1 MMPVQKCRG
10 SQSANLTKSESSGRF
25 GQYGCG
31 WKERLKL
38 LYEKIARR
46 CVKLIG
52 GNFNVRAHALV
63 SCQSDHCKGRAT
75 VMECSKVQA

>member
-10 SQSANLTKSESSGRF
+10 RWEANLSKSQSSARF

-31 WKERLKL
+31 RKERLKL

-46 CVKLIG
+46 CVKLEG
-52 GNFNVRAHALV
+52 GNFNVRKRIRSHRA
-63 SCQSDHCKGRAT
+63 GRIT
-75 VMECSKVQA
+75 VRVTVRVEPL